1 MTLTLIHFRSV
12 HLSPHK
18 SSKYEWWFWLV
29 GRVYESCT
37 WVVRQGRQAGRR
49 IERVQTGRRIERVP
63 LGGIRDGGLQNE
75 CPGLD
80 SGSYAH
86 GASIQD
92 ISVHSKKGEKNK
104 NYFAAQAGKQE
115 AADDEKDD
123 DVAFK
128 TTEDGKKIREKRER
142 GWGRHQRCAV
152 KEDGHSLLI
161 GKNRF
166 RFFVVLEKG
175 RERGQNA
182 EAQQIERTRTS
193 FRVQCSL

>member
-37 WVVRQGRQAGRR
+37 RVVRQGRQAGRR

-63 LGGIRDGGLQNE
+63 LGGIRDGGLQKE

-80 SGSYAH
+80 SGSCAH

-92 ISVHSKKGEKNK
+92 ISVHSKKGEKIK
-104 NYFAAQAGKQE
+104 NTSLRRRANRRQRTMRRTMMWRSRLRRT
-115 AADDEKDD
+115 EK
-123 DVAFK
+123 K
-128 TTEDGKKIREKRER
+128 YERKER
-142 GWGRHQRCAV
+142 GAGGGV
-152 KEDGHSLLI
+152 KD
-161 GKNRF
+161 
-166 RFFVVLEKG
+166 
-175 RERGQNA
+175 
-182 EAQQIERTRTS
+182 
-193 FRVQCSL
+193 VQ